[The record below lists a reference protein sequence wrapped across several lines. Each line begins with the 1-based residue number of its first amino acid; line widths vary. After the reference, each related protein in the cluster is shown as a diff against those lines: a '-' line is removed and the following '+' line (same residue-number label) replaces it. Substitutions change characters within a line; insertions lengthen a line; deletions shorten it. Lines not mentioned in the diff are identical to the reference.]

1 VFVFLDA
8 DLAADA
14 DEDPYEE
21 RTYAT
26 DCRVMTPEQPFL
38 FQNVKN
44 TVLDEFFV
52 AHVLGWFGKALAIRD
67 WHLLWAYS
75 ILFEVMEVT
84 FMHWLKNFNECW
96 WDSWVLDVLVCNL
109 GGMWVGMQ
117 ATKYFSS
124 KTTGRDIHS
133 SDSSSRGSSKGDG
146 VVDAAAGEESES
158 SEEDECD
165 EEDDGKK
172 KSPASLI
179 SRRLKHE
186 NDSNREKKKKK
197 MMMMNRGRP
206 SSNFVRVARKS
217 IEDYILPEKGCN
229 WYRYEWQ
236 PFKSPARFIQCAFL
250 IGMCLSF
257 ELNAFFLKFIYGI
270 PPPHILNTLRL
281 ALWFAEANIAVREY
295 YVFITDERGIWKAKL
310 GANAWLAIAAMAME
324 FLVILKHGNGLFT
337 AEWPRAVVRFWLA
350 VAVAIVGG
358 LSIWQ
363 FRIKS
368 QSGENTRKML
378 KPKPPKVKKN

>member
-1 VFVFLDA
+1 MFVFLDA
-8 DLAADA
+8 DLATDA

-117 ATKYFSS
+117 ATKYFS
-124 KTTGRDIHS
+124 KTTGRDVH
-133 SDSSSRGSSKGDG
+133 SDSSSRGSSEGDG

-158 SEEDECD
+158 SKEDECD

-186 NDSNREKKKKK
+186 NDSNRKKKKK
-197 MMMMNRGRP
+197 MMINRGRP

-337 AEWPRAVVRFWLA
+337 AEWPRAVVRFWSA

-368 QSGENTRKML
+368 QSGENKRKM

>member
-117 ATKYFSS
+117 ATKYFS
-124 KTTGRDIHS
+124 KTTGRDIH

-186 NDSNREKKKKK
+186 NDSNRKKKK
-197 MMMMNRGRP
+197 MMMNRGRP

-368 QSGENTRKML
+368 QSGENTRKM

>member
-1 VFVFLDA
+1 
-8 DLAADA
+8 
-14 DEDPYEE
+14 
-21 RTYAT
+21 
-26 DCRVMTPEQPFL
+26 
-38 FQNVKN
+38 
-44 TVLDEFFV
+44 
-52 AHVLGWFGKALAIRD
+52 
-67 WHLLWAYS
+67 
-75 ILFEVMEVT
+75 
-84 FMHWLKNFNECW
+84 
-96 WDSWVLDVLVCNL
+96 
-109 GGMWVGMQ
+109 MWVGMQ

-206 SSNFVRVARKS
+206 SSNFVRVARRS

-281 ALWFAEANIAVREY
+281 ALWFAEANIAVRE
-295 YVFITDERGIWKAKL
+295 
-310 GANAWLAIAAMAME
+310 
-324 FLVILKHGNGLFT
+324 
-337 AEWPRAVVRFWLA
+337 
-350 VAVAIVGG
+350 
-358 LSIWQ
+358 LSLIH
-363 FRIKS
+363 I
-368 QSGENTRKML
+368 
-378 KPKPPKVKKN
+378 

>member
-1 VFVFLDA
+1 MFVFLDA
-8 DLAADA
+8 DLATDA

-117 ATKYFSS
+117 ATKYFS
-124 KTTGRDIHS
+124 KTTGRDVH
-133 SDSSSRGSSKGDG
+133 SDSSSRGSSEGDG

-186 NDSNREKKKKK
+186 NDSNRKKKKK
-197 MMMMNRGRP
+197 MMINRGRP

-337 AEWPRAVVRFWLA
+337 AEWPRAVVRFWSA

-368 QSGENTRKML
+368 QSGENKRKM
-378 KPKPPKVKKN
+378 KPLPPKVKKN

>member
-8 DLAADA
+8 DLATDA

-117 ATKYFSS
+117 ATKYFS
-124 KTTGRDIHS
+124 KTTGRDVH
-133 SDSSSRGSSKGDG
+133 SDSSSRGSSEGDG

-186 NDSNREKKKKK
+186 NDSNRKKKKK
-197 MMMMNRGRP
+197 MMINRGRP

-337 AEWPRAVVRFWLA
+337 AEWPRAVVRFWSA

-368 QSGENTRKML
+368 QSGENKRKM

>member
-1 VFVFLDA
+1 MFVFLDA
-8 DLAADA
+8 DLATDA

-117 ATKYFSS
+117 ATKYFS
-124 KTTGRDIHS
+124 KTTGRDVH
-133 SDSSSRGSSKGDG
+133 SDSSSRGSSEGDG

-186 NDSNREKKKKK
+186 NDSNRKKKKK
-197 MMMMNRGRP
+197 MMINRGRP
-206 SSNFVRVARKS
+206 SSNFVRVARRS

-337 AEWPRAVVRFWLA
+337 AEWPRAVVRFWSA

-368 QSGENTRKML
+368 QSGENKRKM

>member
-1 VFVFLDA
+1 MFVFLDA
-8 DLAADA
+8 DLATDA

-117 ATKYFSS
+117 ATKYFS
-124 KTTGRDIHS
+124 KTTGRDVH
-133 SDSSSRGSSKGDG
+133 SDSSSRGSSEGDG

-186 NDSNREKKKKK
+186 NDSNRKKKKK
-197 MMMMNRGRP
+197 MMINRGRP

-337 AEWPRAVVRFWLA
+337 AEWPRAVVRFWSA

-368 QSGENTRKML
+368 QSGENKRKM

>member
-1 VFVFLDA
+1 MFVFLDA
-8 DLAADA
+8 DLATDA

-52 AHVLGWFGKALAIRD
+52 AHVFGWFGKALAIRD

-117 ATKYFSS
+117 ATKYFS
-124 KTTGRDIHS
+124 KTTGRDVH
-133 SDSSSRGSSKGDG
+133 SDSSSRGSSEGDG

-186 NDSNREKKKKK
+186 NDSNRKKKKK
-197 MMMMNRGRP
+197 MMINRGRP

-337 AEWPRAVVRFWLA
+337 AEWPRAVVRFWSA

-368 QSGENTRKML
+368 QSGENKRKM

>member
-1 VFVFLDA
+1 MFVFLDA
-8 DLAADA
+8 DLATDA

-117 ATKYFSS
+117 ATKYFS
-124 KTTGRDIHS
+124 KTTGRDVH
-133 SDSSSRGSSKGDG
+133 SDSSSRGSSEGDG

-186 NDSNREKKKKK
+186 NDSNRKKKKK
-197 MMMMNRGRP
+197 MMINRGRP

-281 ALWFAEANIAVREY
+281 ALWFAEANIAIREY

-337 AEWPRAVVRFWLA
+337 AEWPRAVVRFWSA

-368 QSGENTRKML
+368 QSGENKRKM

>member
-1 VFVFLDA
+1 
-8 DLAADA
+8 
-14 DEDPYEE
+14 
-21 RTYAT
+21 
-26 DCRVMTPEQPFL
+26 MTPEQPFL

-117 ATKYFSS
+117 ATKYFS
-124 KTTGRDIHS
+124 KTTGRDVH

-186 NDSNREKKKKK
+186 NDSNRKKKKT
-197 MMMMNRGRP
+197 MMINRGRP

-324 FLVILKHGNGLFT
+324 FLVILKHGNGLFS
-337 AEWPRAVVRFWLA
+337 AEWPRVVVRFWSA

-368 QSGENTRKML
+368 QSGENKRKM

>member
-1 VFVFLDA
+1 MFVFLDA

-117 ATKYFSS
+117 ATKYFS
-124 KTTGRDIHS
+124 KTTGRDIH

-186 NDSNREKKKKK
+186 NDSNRKKK
-197 MMMMNRGRP
+197 MKMNRGRP

>member
-1 VFVFLDA
+1 MFVFLDA
-8 DLAADA
+8 DLATDA

-117 ATKYFSS
+117 ATKYFS
-124 KTTGRDIHS
+124 KTTGRDVH
-133 SDSSSRGSSKGDG
+133 SDSSSRGSSEGDG

-186 NDSNREKKKKK
+186 NDSNRKKKKK
-197 MMMMNRGRP
+197 MMINRGRP

-324 FLVILKHGNGLFT
+324 FLVILKHGNGLFS
-337 AEWPRAVVRFWLA
+337 AEWPRVVVRFWSA

-368 QSGENTRKML
+368 QSGENKRKM